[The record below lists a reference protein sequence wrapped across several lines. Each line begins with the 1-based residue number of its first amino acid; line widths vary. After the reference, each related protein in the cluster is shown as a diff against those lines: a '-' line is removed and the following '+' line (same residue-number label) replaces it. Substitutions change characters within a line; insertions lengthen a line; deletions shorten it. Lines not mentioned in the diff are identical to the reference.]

1 MLRPLMPSTAAKPAA
16 TGLYCE
22 LYWGANLSEAWSFGP
37 ELPRVLAAPDEA
49 APLPLYGFRLPEE
62 PFVLAEHV
70 EGRYRVYPTP
80 AMRVERRRKGEPFT
94 PAEPTQA
101 ARPYVTLGEGE
112 VLRLSEGELSL
123 HVHPSLVRER
133 VRGMRVRDG
142 VMLAAGLLLF
152 LSLPVGFLAFG
163 PDPARQMELAQRML
177 AVQREKEEAKREEL
191 GVTSPAR
198 ELTEAERQALQQP
211 DGGSTVVLPMRL
223 RVD

>member
-1 MLRPLMPSTAAKPAA
+1 MLRTLMSTAPRPAA

-22 LYWGANLSEAWSFGP
+22 LYWGENLSEAWSFGP
-37 ELPRVLAAPDEA
+37 ELPRVLAAPDES

-62 PFVLAEHV
+62 PFLLAEHV
-70 EGRYRVYPTP
+70 EGQYRVYPAP
-80 AMRVERRRKGEPFT
+80 GMRVERRRKGAPFT
-94 PAEPTQA
+94 AAEPTQA
-101 ARPYVTLGEGE
+101 PRPYVILGEGE

-123 HVHPSLVRER
+123 HVHPSVVRER

-142 VMLAAGLLLF
+142 VMLALGLALF
-152 LSLPVGFLAFG
+152 VSLPLGFLAFG

-177 AVQREKEEAKREEL
+177 ALQREKEEAKREAL

-198 ELTEAERQALQQP
+198 ELTDAEREALQQP

-223 RVD
+223 RVE